1 MKRFLSGA
9 FVCFACI
16 ATIFVAGCGSGYHPN
31 NNPGAISVMI
41 TSPASAPTIQQ
52 GQTVNI
58 TASVANDS
66 YNRGVTWSLSGQGTL
81 SAQTATT
88 VTYTAPATVAANI
101 TATVT
106 ATSMTDTT
114 KTATLTITVTPPPAI
129 SVTIT
134 NKFTTIA
141 PGAAK
146 TLNATVQNDSANKG
160 VTWTLTA
167 GGAACAPAACGTL
180 SGNSATSVTYTAPAT
195 VPPAPNNA
203 PTITATSVSDGTKSD
218 SDAFTIT
225 GAAPPIAVTITNKIS
240 TIAAGAAPVT
250 FNASVANDP
259 SNKGVSWA
267 LNANGATGTS
277 CDPTCGSLSAQT
289 TSSVKYTPPAAVP
302 GSPNNAPTL
311 VATSVA
317 DTTKSDSDGFT
328 ITSTSSNNNA
338 ELKGQYAF
346 LVGGFDD
353 ATGNQFAYIGSLTAD
368 GAGNITSGV
377 EDVNLPSTVKTSLAV
392 TGTYTVGLDNRGT
405 ATITTTS
412 GSNTFAFSVGSI
424 IGGVAT
430 KVHIIEF
437 DDSNGTSGR
446 RGSGVAYLQTAA
458 AFNLASINGPYA
470 FQFVGQDFTAGT
482 RLVNTGAF
490 TANGS
495 GSVTG
500 TLDFNDSGTFS
511 GGNSLTAT
519 ISTGAAT
526 ATNGRVTMAF
536 MSPGTANSVEYIV
549 SANRILLMTTDAE
562 STKGLLSGQIVTQT
576 STAFTNTS
584 LNGTVIF
591 YATGRS
597 SVAGDSSIIAG
608 ILTFNSTTLTITLSA
623 DQNDGGTAGTQ
634 TGTFSYS
641 VSANGHVTITGG
653 GGNNPDLYLVDTN
666 KAFFMGTAGDVNAG
680 FLEPQ
685 SAGPFTNSSVSGNY
699 FSGEAEYAAVKGV
712 SVRSGIETST
722 GNGTVNLTLDTSSPT
737 NPFLISG
744 QTLTIT
750 LTVAATG
757 RATDNF
763 GDIYYIISPTKLV
776 LMDGSGS
783 TSDVTILEQ

>member
-1 MKRFLSGA
+1 MKGFLSGA

-16 ATIFVAGCGSGYHPN
+16 ATIFVAGCGGGSSTPK
-31 NNPGAISVMI
+31 NPISVTI
-41 TSPASAPTIQQ
+41 TSPAAPPTIQQ

-58 TASVANDS
+58 TAAVTNDS
-66 YNRGVTWSLSGQGTL
+66 ANKGVTWSLSGQGTL

-88 VTYTAPATVAANI
+88 VTYTAPATVTANI

-141 PGAAK
+141 AGAAAM

-167 GGAACAPAACGTL
+167 GNSACSPACGTL
-180 SGNSATSVTYTAPAT
+180 SGNTTTSVTYTPPAT
-195 VPPAPNNA
+195 VPLAPNNM

-218 SDAFTIT
+218 SDGFTIT
-225 GAAPPIAVTITNKIS
+225 GATPPISVTITNKIS
-240 TIAAGAAPVT
+240 TIAAGAAAIT
-250 FNASVANDP
+250 FNATVANDP

-267 LNANGATGTS
+267 LNANGAGGTS

-317 DTTKSDSDGFT
+317 DTTKSDSDAFT
-328 ITSTSSNNNA
+328 ITATSSNNDA

-377 EDVNLPSTVKTSLAV
+377 EDVNLPSTVKTSLSV
-392 TGTYTVGLDNRGT
+392 TGTYKVGTDNRGT

-446 RGSGVAYLQTAA
+446 RGSGAAYLQTAT
-458 AFNLASINGPYA
+458 AFNLASITGPYA
-470 FQFVGQDFTAGT
+470 FEFVGQDSTTGT
-482 RLVNTGAF
+482 RQVNIGSF
-490 TANGS
+490 TVNGS
-495 GSVTG
+495 GSVMG
-500 TLDFNDSGTFS
+500 TVDSNDSGIFS
-511 GGNSLTAT
+511 GNKAFTAT
-519 ISTGAAT
+519 ISSGAAT
-526 ATNGRVTMAF
+526 STVGRVTMALT
-536 MSPGTANSVEYIV
+536 SGGTGNQVEYIV

-562 STKGLLSGQIVTQT
+562 STNGLLSGQIVTQT
-576 STAFTNTS
+576 STAFTNNS

-623 DQNDGGTAGTQ
+623 DQNDGGTPGTQ

-685 SAGPFTNSSVSGNY
+685 SAGPFTNGSVTGNY

-737 NPFLISG
+737 NPFLVSG